1 MVNLGLPEARA
12 ALTNLVSDII
22 REAGITCYRQD
33 FNDLRVPELFA
44 MADAPD
50 RVGMTEIGHITGL
63 YAFWDELLA
72 RHPGL
77 FIDNSAGG
85 GQRLDL
91 EMISRSV
98 PLGRSD
104 YQCWPFDPL
113 SMQTQTQ
120 GLAPWVPLSAAV
132 CEEPTQYALRS
143 ALGPGLVTHWS
154 AQALESGADLPVDH
168 IRQWMAEAAAMR
180 KYFYGD
186 FYPLLSFSLAAD
198 AWAAW
203 QYDRPDLGE
212 GMVAAFRRRACP
224 FPNWQAQLKAL
235 DPEAEYELTSWDDR
249 SIRRIYGKALMTE
262 GIAITV
268 EEKPGSVLLVYTRV

>member
-1 MVNLGLPEARA
+1 LKDPRRSRDD
-12 ALTNLVSDII
+12 TD
-22 REAGITCYRQD
+22 RQD

-50 RVGMTEIGHITGL
+50 RVGMAEIQYVTGL
-63 YAFWDELLA
+63 YAFWDDLLE

-77 FIDNSAGG
+77 IIDNCAGG
-85 GQRLDL
+85 GQRIDL
-91 EMISRSV
+91 ETISRSV
-98 PLGRSD
+98 PLWRSD

-132 CEEPTQYALRS
+132 CELPTRYALRS

-154 AQALESGADLPVDH
+154 SQALESGTHFRLDE
-168 IRQWMAEAAAMR
+168 IRQLMAEAVAMR

-212 GMVAAFRRRACP
+212 GMVVAFRRHESP
-224 FPNWQAQLKAL
+224 FPCWQAKLQAL
-235 DPEAEYELTSWDDR
+235 DPEAEYELYSWDDN
-249 SIRRIYGKALMTE
+249 STRRVYGKALMTE
-262 GIAITV
+262 GIGITI
-268 EEKPGSVLLVYTRV
+268 EEKPGSVLLVYKRG